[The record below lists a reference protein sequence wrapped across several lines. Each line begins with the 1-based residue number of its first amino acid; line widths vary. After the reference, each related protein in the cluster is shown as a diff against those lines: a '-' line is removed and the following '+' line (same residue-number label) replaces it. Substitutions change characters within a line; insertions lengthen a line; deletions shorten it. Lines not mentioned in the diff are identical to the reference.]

1 MMGALRSALVGL
13 GVAPLGGK
21 IRRAVRAAAI
31 RVAVFGFAA
40 VLLVTGL
47 GFLLAAGFL
56 ALAAWLGAIQ
66 AAAIIGGALTV
77 AGLGLVLAVR
87 GPRAAAPP
95 QSAADGSVAG
105 AAGATS
111 PLLIALLLVGMLAGA
126 RKRDPD
132 QSA

>member
-1 MMGALRSALVGL
+1 MVGL

-21 IRRAVRAAAI
+21 IRRAVRVAAI
-31 RVAVFGFAA
+31 RVAVFCFAA
-40 VLLVTGL
+40 VLLVAGF

-95 QSAADGSVAG
+95 QSVADGSVAG
-105 AAGATS
+105 AAGATT
-111 PLLIALLLVGMLAGA
+111 PLLLIALLLGMLTGA

-132 QSA
+132 QPA